1 MKESEGSELVI
12 VIRPPPPFPYTLPKQ
27 KDDSKYKK
35 FLGILNQVHMN
46 LPLVEILQEVPKYA
60 RYFRDIVANKQ
71 RYIEFESVALTEECS
86 TRFQSKLPPKLK
98 DPRSFTI
105 PLSLGKQEVGGALCD
120 LGASINLMPSSL
132 FKKLILEVLRPTTI
146 TLQLADKSLVM
157 PK

>member
-1 MKESEGSELVI
+1 
-12 VIRPPPPFPYTLPKQ
+12 
-27 KDDSKYKK
+27 
-35 FLGILNQVHMN
+35 MN

-146 TLQLADKSLVM
+146 TLQLEDKSLVM